1 MLPAKSQKGMFK
13 NLGSFFKK
21 KEPVSQEEK
30 DRLHAEGQ
38 AKREASEE
46 AKVVANARFDA
57 LLRSWLCHWTE
68 PLQGNGRMSLR
79 DRWRLSLMRMARK
92 IVSGD
97 MPPLKL
103 IPVTDPPDFTK
114 ASALEAD
121 KDFVEKFR
129 VLREHKALEDS
140 AVATAP
146 STGTPTLYL
155 STQACSNCCLWQ
167 N

>member
-1 MLPAKSQKGMFK
+1 MLPAKSRKGIFQ

-21 KEPVSQEEK
+21 QEPVSQEEK

-38 AKREASEE
+38 AKREAAEE
-46 AKVVANARFDA
+46 AKAVANARFNA
-57 LLRSWLCHWTE
+57 LLRSWLCNWRE
-68 PLQGNGRMSLR
+68 PLEGNGRMSIR

-97 MPPLKL
+97 MPPLTL

-121 KDFVEKFR
+121 EHFVEKFH
-129 VLREHKALEDS
+129 VLREQKALQDS

-146 STGTPTLYL
+146 LAHWYAHTLYL
-155 STQACSNCCLWQ
+155 FTQV
-167 N
+167 